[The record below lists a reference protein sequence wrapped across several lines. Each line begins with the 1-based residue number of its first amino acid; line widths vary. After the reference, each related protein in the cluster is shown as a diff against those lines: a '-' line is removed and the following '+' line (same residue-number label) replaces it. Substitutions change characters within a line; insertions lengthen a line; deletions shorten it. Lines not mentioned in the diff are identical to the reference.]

1 VFPPANFHGQGADS
15 NDDVPSDDGVT
26 RDIDPLTETEGLDL
40 IGILSSIDETAYV
53 WDIKTGRID
62 WERNACAILSIS
74 DPEQIATGAGYHA
87 LIAAEHLNRRL
98 EAFSRSVGGDRKRG
112 VPYRVQYRLLI
123 GGRRSGKAIRVEDQ
137 GRWWPGSDGHPERAR
152 GVVRILHDQYLEE
165 QRLLVRNDLDEL
177 TGQLNRIRLTEALST
192 VLSRTERDR
201 QSCAFLMVAV
211 NNLAVINE
219 TFGFEVGDET
229 IAEVARR
236 IREKQRGGDIIGRYS
251 SNKFGI
257 VLMDCGAGASR
268 IAAERFM
275 KAVRETTIKTSAC
288 QLSATISLGGV
299 IVPDQAHAVQDALN
313 FALRA
318 LDLAKSKR
326 SDCFVLYEA
335 TAASDNTRARSK
347 KIADNVISAIEERRM
362 RLALQPMIGAKTG
375 KPELYECLLRMERP
389 DGSLVSAGEFVPV
402 AEQLGL
408 SRLIDRR
415 TLELTVDLL
424 VRHPDIVLS
433 LNVSGLT
440 CSDNE
445 WLATLR
451 RLTGGRKELLN
462 RIVVEITE
470 TVAIEDI
477 DQSINFVDT
486 LKELGCRV
494 AIDDFGAGYTSF
506 KNLKLLNVDIV
517 KIDGAFVKNL
527 ADDTS
532 DQIFIKTMIE
542 LAQTF
547 GMETVAEWVGNE
559 RTVKHLTDAGITY
572 MQGFYYG
579 MPFDAA
585 DFGTAASAVIIP
597 VDRPEDA

>member
-1 VFPPANFHGQGADS
+1 LNVLPPTTVQGQGPEPDEDA
-15 NDDVPSDDGVT
+15 PAAPGVA
-26 RDIDPLTETEGLDL
+26 RDFDPLTQTEGLDL
-40 IGILSSIDETAYV
+40 VGILSSIEETAYV
-53 WDIKTGRID
+53 WDIKSGRLD
-62 WERNACAILSIS
+62 WECNACAVLGVS
-74 DPEQIATGAGYHA
+74 DLEQISTGAGYHG

-98 EAFSRSVGGDRKRG
+98 EAFSRSVGGDHVRG
-112 VPYRVQYRLLI
+112 VPYRVQYSLLP
-123 GGRRSGKAIRVEDQ
+123 GGRRSGKTVRVEDH
-137 GRWWPGSDGHPERAR
+137 GRWWPGADGHPTRAR
-152 GVVRILHDQYLEE
+152 GVVRIVHEQYLEE
-165 QRLLVRNDLDEL
+165 QRLLVRSDLDEL

-192 VLSRTERDR
+192 VLARTERDHR
-201 QSCAFLMVAV
+201 SCAFLMVAV

-219 TFGFEVGDET
+219 TFGFEVGDEA

-236 IREKQRGGDIIGRYS
+236 IREKLRGGDIIGRYS
-251 SNKFGI
+251 SNKFGV
-257 VLMDCGAGASR
+257 VLMDCGPGALR

-275 KAVRETTIKTSAC
+275 KAVKETTIKTSAC

-299 IVPDQAHAVQDALN
+299 IVPDQANSVQDALN
-313 FALRA
+313 FALRT
-318 LDLAKSKR
+318 LDVAKSKR
-326 SDCFVLYEA
+326 FDCFILYEPA
-335 TAASDNTRARSK
+335 TASDSIRIRCKT
-347 KIADNVISAIEERRM
+347 IADSVINAIDERRM
-362 RLALQPMIGAKTG
+362 RLVLQPMIAAKTG
-375 KPELYECLLRMERP
+375 KPEIYECLLRMKKP

-415 TLELTVDLL
+415 TLELTVELL
-424 VRHPDIVLS
+424 MRHPDLVLS

-440 CSDNE
+440 CSDTE
-445 WLATLR
+445 WLAALR
-451 RLTGGRKELLN
+451 RLTGGSKDILS

-470 TVAIEDI
+470 TAAIEDL
-477 DQSINFVDT
+477 DQSINFVDA

-517 KIDGAFVKNL
+517 KIDGAFVKNI

-547 GMETVAEWVGNE
+547 GMETVAEWVGDE
-559 RTVKHLTDAGITY
+559 RSVKHLTEAGITY
-572 MQGFYYG
+572 MQGYYYG

-585 DFGTAASAVIIP
+585 DFRSVA
-597 VDRPEDA
+597 